1 MVTTLLLAGV
11 LVALLTLLVLVV
23 RLINDIKTAQRVSQG
38 NQTIHPNSEP
48 WEPTPRLT
56 KEPPVFGGDSA
67 TFKEWT
73 FAMDMALRS
82 LALPNAA
89 QRVDYAAGFLTGN
102 ARLWLIAALEANQV
116 FSDWPAL
123 KAALGDV
130 YGPRHNEETS
140 RMGLITAAQR
150 GSLDAYIAAFTRL
163 SLQVPEIDH
172 HTRALLFVRGLVP
185 HIQRQVMREHPRTLE
200 QAVMAAHTVEQSS
213 GPPASGPPASRESR
227 SVPSFRGQGLRKLT
241 DQERVQLRAMGHCF
255 ACRKPGHLA
264 KDCTE
269 GGQRYPN
276 AGRQ

>member
-1 MVTTLLLAGV
+1 MFTNLLLAGV

-23 RLINDIKTAQRVSQG
+23 QLINDIKTAQCVSQG
-38 NQTIHPNSEP
+38 NRTMHPNSEP

-56 KEPPVFGGDSA
+56 KELPVFGGDSA

-102 ARLWLIAALEANQV
+102 ARLWLIAPLEANLV

-130 YGPRHNEETS
+130 YGPRHNEEIL
-140 RMGLITAAQR
+140 RMGLISAAQH

-172 HTRALLFVRGLVP
+172 HTRALLFVRGPVP

-200 QAVMAAHTVEQSS
+200 QAVMAANTVEQSS

-227 SVPSFRGQGLRKLT
+227 SVA
-241 DQERVQLRAMGHCF
+241 RAS
-255 ACRKPGHLA
+255 AR
-264 KDCTE
+264 
-269 GGQRYPN
+269 
-276 AGRQ
+276 

>member
-1 MVTTLLLAGV
+1 M
-11 LVALLTLLVLVV
+11 
-23 RLINDIKTAQRVSQG
+23 
-38 NQTIHPNSEP
+38 
-48 WEPTPRLT
+48 
-56 KEPPVFGGDSA
+56 
-67 TFKEWT
+67 
-73 FAMDMALRS
+73 
-82 LALPNAA
+82 
-89 QRVDYAAGFLTGN
+89 
-102 ARLWLIAALEANQV
+102 
-116 FSDWPAL
+116 
-123 KAALGDV
+123 

-140 RMGLITAAQR
+140 RMGLISAAQH

-185 HIQRQVMREHPRTLE
+185 HIQRQVLREHPRTLE
-200 QAVMAAHTVEQSS
+200 QAVMAANTVEQSS
-213 GPPASGPPASRESR
+213 GPPTSGPPASRELH

-264 KDCTE
+264 KCCTE